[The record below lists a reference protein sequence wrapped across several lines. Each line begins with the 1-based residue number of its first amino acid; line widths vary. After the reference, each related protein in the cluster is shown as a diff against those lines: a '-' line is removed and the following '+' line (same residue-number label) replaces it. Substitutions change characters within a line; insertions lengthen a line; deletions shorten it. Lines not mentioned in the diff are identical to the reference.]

1 MAAGHSAE
9 AYQPNPEQLALL
21 PDVSGN
27 VINGLGEAA
36 TRRPTPIY
44 WHRPDR
50 LAHGALQQWM
60 IKRFLAEPDLANVH
74 ERFGGRGSDKPN
86 AIAEP
91 PVTANPD
98 EWASRAKSFALDHE
112 ADLVGIAAVDPV
124 WVFEGYDVAAP
135 WIIVLGVAMD
145 HDRLATAP
153 ANPAGLEVQ
162 AQYNR
167 GTRAAR
173 ALAEWIRS
181 KGYHADAH
189 GGPWA
194 GPLTLIPAA
203 LACGFGELGKHGSI
217 INRRYGSSFRLAA
230 VTTDM
235 PLVADKI
242 DRFGAADFCA
252 NCQVCV
258 NACPPGAISH
268 EQVTVRGTK
277 KWYVDF
283 DKCIPYFNDTL
294 GCAICI
300 AVCPWSRPGVAP
312 RMAERMTRR
321 RENLRDKPLD

>member
-1 MAAGHSAE
+1 MPAGPERAL
-9 AYQPNPEQLALL
+9 YQPNPEQLALF
-21 PDVSGN
+21 PTISGN
-27 VINGLGEAA
+27 EINGRGEPTA
-36 TRRPTPIY
+36 RRPTPIY
-44 WHRPDR
+44 WHRPEH
-50 LAHGALQQWM
+50 LAHGKLQQWM
-60 IKRFLAEPDLANVH
+60 IERFLAEPDLVNVH
-74 ERFGGRGSDKPN
+74 RRFGGRGPSRLD
-86 AIAEP
+86 
-91 PVTANPD
+91 PVSETRSEETPEN
-98 EWASRAKSFALDHE
+98 WSGRVRTFALEHE
-112 ADLVGIAAVDPV
+112 ADLVGVTAVDPM
-124 WVFEGYDVAAP
+124 WVFDGYEVAAP

-145 HDRLATAP
+145 HQKLATAP

-173 ALAEWIRS
+173 TLANWIRGH
-181 KGYHADAH
+181 GYAADAH

-235 PLVADKI
+235 PLVADRG
-242 DRFGAADFCA
+242 DQFGADDFCT
-252 NCQVCV
+252 NCRVCV
-258 NACPPGAISH
+258 DACPPGAISH
-268 EQVTVRGTK
+268 EKVAVRGTE

-283 DKCIPYFNDTL
+283 DRCIPYFNDTL

-312 RMAERMTRR
+312 SLAERMTRR
-321 RENLRDKPLD
+321 RDRAQPPNGP